1 MIFETE
7 IGRNYVMQMAFE
19 YMGEEKQKE
28 MTKLIEQNLMTQAG
42 MPTALMDGVFPSAP
56 TGSTAPGGGNPGNVM
71 SQQPGQAAGMGSAS
85 PARQS
90 LGGIVAGGQGTASVN
105 RDSGGG
111 Y

>member
-1 MIFETE
+1 
-7 IGRNYVMQMAFE
+7 MQMAFE

-42 MPTALMDGVFPSAP
+42 MPTALMDGVFPTAP

-71 SQQPGQAAGMGSAS
+71 SQQPGQTAGMGSAS

-90 LGGIVAGGQGTASVN
+90 LGGIVAGGQGTASAN